1 MSAIP
6 PELIQ
11 AIRVAAETGNVVYG
25 LRSVKKLA
33 LHGKVK
39 LIVLAANAP
48 PEVKGDIN
56 YYAKLGG
63 IPVIVF
69 PGTNMELGSIMGR
82 PHSVLALAVV
92 NPGQS
97 NILELAKGVTSSE

>member
-11 AIRVAAETGNVVYG
+11 AIRVAAETGSVVYG
-25 LRSVKKLA
+25 LKSVKKLV
-33 LHGKVK
+33 LHGKAK
-39 LIVLAANAP
+39 LVVLAANAP
-48 PEVKGDIN
+48 PEVKSDIN
-56 YYAKLGG
+56 YYAKLSG
-63 IPVIVF
+63 IPVLIF

-82 PHSVLALAVV
+82 PHSVMALAVV

-97 NILELAKGVTSSE
+97 NILELAKGVRSGE